1 MWFASR
7 QTGGGLCG
15 DEREAMFG
23 LRSSLRALRPALRCR
38 EYMTEGGK
46 IRAGQAIKHDGGL
59 YRVRKAQ
66 SVKPGKGGTYN
77 QLELTDMRTGTK
89 TSARFRSSESVE
101 QAQFDPPEKYQLLY
115 NDGEKLALMH
125 NTTFEQVELE
135 VSLVP
140 TDALPFLE
148 DGMDIVLLTI
158 EGEPFDV
165 ELPSTASCIVAETP
179 PNMKGATQTAQFKPA
194 TLENGVVVKV
204 PAFVETGD
212 TILVKVQGGID
223 YLERV

>member
-1 MWFASR
+1 MSSF
-7 QTGGGLCG
+7 GVKKNGLHNDG
-15 DEREAMFG
+15 VNIAAPRGAAVRAADNGVVAYAGKEIRGFG
-23 LRSSLRALRPALRCR
+23 NLLL
-38 EYMTEGGK
+38 
-46 IRAGQAIKHDGGL
+46 IKHDGGL

-89 TSARFRSSESVE
+89 TSARFRSSETVE

-212 TILVKVQGGID
+212 TIVVKVQGGID